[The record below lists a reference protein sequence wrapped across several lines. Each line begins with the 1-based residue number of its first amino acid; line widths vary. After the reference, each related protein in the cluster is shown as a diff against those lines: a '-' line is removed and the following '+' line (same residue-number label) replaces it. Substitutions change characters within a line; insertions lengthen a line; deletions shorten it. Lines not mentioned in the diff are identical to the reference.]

1 MGDQGVPPHG
11 TPEGR
16 EVGED
21 HEEEGQHGEVQGA
34 VQSLPLHPQGRR
46 QGEGR
51 EAETVSSTGPPREGY
66 QQIQEVI
73 MIMMIMMMMMMIMI
87 MIMIMNC
94 GDGWINMD
102 RIDYYIYSIFIGI
115 VLNDFSTSQK

>member
-51 EAETVSSTGPPREGY
+51 EAQAVSSTRPPGEGY

-73 MIMMIMMMMMMIMI
+73 MIMMIMIIMM

-102 RIDYYIYSIFIGI
+102 RIDYYIYSYLLESF
-115 VLNDFSTSQK
+115 